1 MKEEPLYP
9 CITTMASENVSTLS
23 DEALVKLVQE
33 NDQELYTEIVQRYEL
48 KLMRYAVSLVRDNT
62 KAQDIVQN
70 AFIKAFVNLRSFNQ
84 KLKFSSWIYRIT
96 HNEAINEIKKY
107 RREVS
112 LDDLPELENIP
123 SNDASAEEV
132 FDANRMKEMLSES
145 LEQLPALYREPLVLL
160 FFEERSYQE
169 ISDILR
175 LPMGTVGT
183 RINRGKTLLRK
194 IHSKLHDK
202 TI

>member
-1 MKEEPLYP
+1 M
-9 CITTMASENVSTLS
+9 S
-23 DEALVKLVQE
+23 DEALAKLVQE
-33 NDQELYTEIVQRYEL
+33 KDQELYTEIVKRYEK
-48 KLMRYAVSLVRDNT
+48 KLMRYALSLVRDDS

-107 RREVS
+107 RREIS
-112 LDDLPELENIP
+112 FDDVPEIEYIP
-123 SNDASAEEV
+123 SGDQPAEAV
-132 FDANRMKEMLSES
+132 FDTNQMKEMLSES
-145 LEQLPALYREPLVLL
+145 LAQLPALYREPLVLL

-175 LPMGTVGT
+175 LPIGTVGT
-183 RINRGKTLLRK
+183 RINRGKAILKT
-194 IHSKLHDK
+194 IHTKLHGNN
-202 TI
+202 I